1 MSQTPFGHSSSASL
15 AVARLKALLNMY
27 CKEFLCYVCDCH
39 SAHTHTDVVV
49 LLTQISVV
57 LNLKNVYSRN
67 FDHKNDGASELPA
80 RGLP

>member
-27 CKEFLCYVCDCH
+27 CNRNSYVCDCH